1 MTNIFLAS
9 TDEAYKIKVLIEML
23 CNTIKLACFEI
34 SSRGIFL
41 KTTDN
46 EDKLLIDISLHRA
59 SFKKF
64 ICRKTMY
71 IGLNVIHLHKM
82 IKSIKKKE
90 SITMYISEDR
100 PSDLAISII
109 QSDCN
114 HKNTSYVKIQSVQ
127 NVDINIP
134 SGYKYPIIIPSS
146 NFQKLVKSINNA
158 YDKVEITSIYG
169 WIRFL
174 CDAGEVYSREI
185 EFGEFDIT
193 PEMEKD
199 NGVTLESILSIDKQ
213 IRKTGVVPEDWYHCS
228 FYTYQLFQL
237 IKMTGL
243 STNIKF
249 YITPGFPLMISI
261 NVGSLGTLT
270 VYIKSIEQVND
281 REDKNQEEKI
291 NINDFELSSDD
302 EYG

>member
-1 MTNIFLAS
+1 MGDIFFAQ

-34 SSRGIFL
+34 SPRGIFL

-46 EDKLLIDISLHRA
+46 EDKLLIDISLNREN
-59 SFKKF
+59 FKKF
-64 ICRKTMY
+64 VCRKTMY
-71 IGLNVIHLHKM
+71 IGVNVIHLHKM

-90 SITMYISEDR
+90 AITLFISEER
-100 PSDLAISII
+100 PSDLAIRIYQPDTMNKI
-109 QSDCN
+109 
-114 HKNTSYVKIQSVQ
+114 TSYVKIQSVQ
-127 NVDINIP
+127 NVDIKIP
-134 SGYKYPIIIPSS
+134 CGYNYPLIIPSN
-146 NFQKLVKSINNA
+146 NFQKLVKSINNS

-193 PEMEKD
+193 NEMK
-199 NGVTLESILSIDKQ
+199 ESGITKESLFETDKQ
-213 IRKTGVVPEDWYHCS
+213 MRKSKEVPDEWYHNS

-243 STNIKF
+243 NNNIQF
-249 YITPGFPLMISI
+249 YIEPGFPLMMRI
-261 NVGSLGTLT
+261 NIGSLGTLT
-270 VYIKSIEQVND
+270 VYIKSIEQVTD
-281 REDKNQEEKI
+281 REESNQDDTI
-291 NINDFELSSDD
+291 NINDFEMSDSD
-302 EYG
+302 ED